1 MKSAQVL
8 LPQSFSLRIF
18 QAKLPLTA
26 SRRTVMNPSNQ
37 SQAKNQP
44 TLTEIMSGFL
54 RRQTDAHR
62 DGLAGIDL
70 TSEVQPYEAGPVQ
83 PIDARPAWE
92 EATAV
97 LRLTKITS
105 DDKALKAPPN
115 WPTLVAAHEPAFDL
129 TLSLGNFPQL
139 VRDLHR
145 LLAARDLNELR
156 QVARTS
162 VEVPAL
168 VDWSSALAAK
178 PQFPQLLVAV
188 GALRLARQ
196 FERAEQIIK
205 ASDSAVPT
213 QWRALWENEK
223 AALAWHRG
231 DTETARRIWQS
242 QPESVVV
249 WFNRGMSALFTN
261 RPDEARTALGHAVT
275 QLPETSAWHHLAR
288 LYLTLAESRGQ

>member
-8 LPQSFSLRIF
+8 LRYSFSLRIS
-18 QAKLPLTA
+18 QAKLPITA
-26 SRRTVMNPSNQ
+26 SRRTDMNPLNQ
-37 SQAKNQP
+37 SQVKNQP
-44 TLTEIMSGFL
+44 SLTEIMAGFL

-70 TSEVQPYEAGPVQ
+70 SSEVEPYEAGPVQ

-92 EATAV
+92 EATAA
-97 LRLTKITS
+97 LRLTRTAS
-105 DDKALKAPPN
+105 DEKVLKAPPN

-145 LLAARDLNELR
+145 LLAARDLNVLR
-156 QVARTS
+156 QVARTP

-178 PQFPQLLVAV
+178 PQFPHLLLAV
-188 GALRLARQ
+188 GTLRLARQ
-196 FERAEQIIK
+196 FERAEEIVSSGDK
-205 ASDSAVPT
+205 AVPS
-213 QWRALWENEK
+213 QWRSLWENEK
-223 AALAWHRG
+223 ASLAWARG
-231 DTETARRIWQS
+231 DAEAARRIWQS

-261 RPDEARTALGHAVT
+261 RWDEARTALNRAVT